1 MISNGALLTARMAQL
16 HTCHC
21 FPIAKATR
29 VVVFRVKKYLP
40 PGLQVFAQESFSYK
54 RLSGEGGQPVEGY
67 EVP

>member
-1 MISNGALLTARMAQL
+1 MVHQF

-40 PGLQVFAQESFSYK
+40 PGLQVFDQESFSYK
-54 RLSGEGGQPVEGY
+54 RLIDEAGRSVKQGGAL
-67 EVP
+67 